1 MSLSS
6 PYQQKTIKNYQIFL
20 AKDFKDYCIVMN
32 INQKVRIEIQQTS
45 IDIFSNQTF
54 SGVNRLFVLIYSN
67 KNNDINRTLW

>member
-20 AKDFKDYCIVMN
+20 AKDYKDYCIVMN